1 MEKFFTYFS
10 GFNQNREN
18 YYSADDKST
27 AVSNRIV
34 NENLPKF
41 VDNILL
47 FEKQKY
53 EYVKIFEELKKANK
67 ELKIKNKDGTEKIVN
82 QFWG

>member
-1 MEKFFTYFS
+1 
-10 GFNQNREN
+10 
-18 YYSADDKST
+18 
-27 AVSNRIV
+27 V